1 MRDHHG
7 GMLERLRI
15 TVTSGTVRVVG
26 EDRDDLAVEGAVVT
40 GQEPDLELHGTSG
53 EVTARLPTTT
63 AVVLGSLS
71 GKVQLEGRVGAVS
84 VTTTSAAVRA
94 EDVAS
99 IDARSTSGKLRV
111 GNCRGDLRMKTKS
124 SSVVVGR
131 VDGEVVAATVSGR
144 ITIDDARGPVA
155 VKTVSGTVE
164 ITVDGSALVRME
176 TISGKLRVHVPAG
189 VRPDVRVQS
198 VSGKA
203 RIDVEQGDDV
213 VLMLRTVSG
222 SIEVKGP

>member
-1 MRDHHG
+1 
-7 GMLERLRI
+7 MLERLRI
-15 TVTSGTVRVVG
+15 TVKSGAVRVVG
-26 EDRDDLAVEGAVVT
+26 EDRDDLVVEGAAAT
-40 GQEPDLELHGTSG
+40 GQEPDLELHATSG

-63 AVVLGSLS
+63 AIVLGSLS
-71 GKVQLEGRVGAVS
+71 GNVQLEGRVGAVS
-84 VTTTSAAVRA
+84 VTTTSAGVRA

-99 IDARSTSGKLRV
+99 IDARSMSGKLRI
-111 GNCRGDLRMKTKS
+111 GTCRGDLRLKTKS
-124 SSVVVGR
+124 SSVAVGR
-131 VDGEVVAATVSGR
+131 VDGEVLAASVSGK

-164 ITVDGSALVRME
+164 VTVDGSALVKME
-176 TISGKLRVHVPAG
+176 TISGKLRVRVPAG
-189 VRPDVRVQS
+189 VRPDVRVQT
-198 VSGKA
+198 VSGKT